1 MSKIRIVINGI
12 GTVGKRIAHAVK
24 LQDDME
30 LVAIS
35 DVMPTPTLRTVLEP
49 NGPLYGADL
58 YASNKW
64 GLENLRNAGM
74 YVNGTLEDLLKNG
87 AVDVVVEAQTQR
99 AGGLEP
105 MVRQGLLDVD
115 PRGVLG
121 QYRPDHHFERGLAGP
136 PSLSSKIIKQSGIN
150 PH

>member
-1 MSKIRIVINGI
+1 MNKIRIAINGI

-30 LVAIS
+30 LIAIS
-35 DVMPTPTLRTVLEP
+35 DVAPTPTLRTVLEP
-49 NGPLYGADL
+49 NGPLYGVDL

-87 AVDVVVEAQTQR
+87 AVDVVVDATP
-99 AGGLEP
+99 AGIGEKNKSLYHLE
-105 MVRQGLLDVD
+105 LL
-115 PRGVLG
+115 VLCLI
-121 QYRPDHHFERGLAGP
+121 RD
-136 PSLSSKIIKQSGIN
+136 
-150 PH
+150 